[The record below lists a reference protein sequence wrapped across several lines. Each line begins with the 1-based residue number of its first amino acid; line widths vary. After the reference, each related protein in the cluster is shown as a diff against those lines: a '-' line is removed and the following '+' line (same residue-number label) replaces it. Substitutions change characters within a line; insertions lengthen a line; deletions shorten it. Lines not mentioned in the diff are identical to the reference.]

1 MWKRDPADAE
11 RVKSEWRRIMKS
23 LASRSLSHV
32 LGFVF
37 VIGAGA
43 AQASPLNF
51 ELLDDPD
58 IAVGFINLSYDASQ
72 DELVANGIALEM
84 DNGGVSPEA
93 ILGGTFDLTSAID
106 ASGMLTGG
114 SLSIGGTILS
124 LGFDSGTLLTGDL
137 TAFGFRD
144 TGGDPLEWV
153 FNVTGGDAAG
163 LYAAG
168 PGGVIVTNSGFG
180 GSFDVDF
187 DNGGQGVG
195 VANVGV
201 VPLPGTMCLAL
212 FGLGMIAAVKRRRT

>member
-1 MWKRDPADAE
+1 
-11 RVKSEWRRIMKS
+11 MKS
-23 LASRSLSHV
+23 LASRSLSLV
-32 LGFVF
+32 LVFVF

-43 AQASPLNF
+43 TQASPLSL

-58 IAVGFINLSYDASQ
+58 IAAGFINLSYDATQ
-72 DELVANGIALEM
+72 DELVANGTALEI
-84 DNGGVSPEA
+84 DNGGISPEA

-106 ASGMLTGG
+106 AIGMLTGG
-114 SLSIGGTILS
+114 SLSIGGTIPS

-144 TGGDPLEWV
+144 AGGDPLELV
-153 FNVTGGDAAG
+153 FDVTGGDAAG

-168 PGGVIVTNSGFG
+168 PGVVILTNTGFD
-180 GSFDVDF
+180 GSFDADF

-212 FGLGMIAAVKRRRT
+212 FGVGMIAAVKRRRT